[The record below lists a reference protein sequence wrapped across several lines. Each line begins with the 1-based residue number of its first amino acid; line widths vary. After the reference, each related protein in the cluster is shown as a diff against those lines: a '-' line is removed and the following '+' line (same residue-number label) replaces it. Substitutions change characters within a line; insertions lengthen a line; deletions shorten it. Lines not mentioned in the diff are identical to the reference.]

1 MEKSIHFTSF
11 PTEIF
16 SIFFLH
22 SISSIEISI
31 HELENIKSFSSLEY
45 GTESSKSNKSASAFL
60 KSCFVTYEKC

>member
-31 HELENIKSFSSLEY
+31 HELEKIKSFSSLEY
-45 GTESSKSNKSASAFL
+45 GTESSKSNKNALAFL